1 MFEAACKA
9 SGVAEPSKIDAG
21 SCDDKSAPKCSGSDC
36 VDNEY
41 GGCETGEWGGGK
53 SFKHTCRQGVNYDIH
68 YQETGCAGAVV
79 KDEEH
84 GDECFESNGR
94 YGRKWCRSDGTPMLT
109 WCGENKDDGKSDSD
123 CFGNCMKSAQCPTYG
138 SSVIQ
143 DTTKWGSDESY
154 VTGLIA
160 SHEDLK
166 KHVLCACTSC
176 GKPLSDVW
184 PVFEAACKA
193 SGAAEPSQLDAG
205 SCDDDDSKSSAPS
218 PDSSFTDDADTDFA
232 DTDDASDVLPS
243 VTLTV
248 IVSVLAVLFL

>member
-1 MFEAACKA
+1 
-9 SGVAEPSKIDAG
+9 
-21 SCDDKSAPKCSGSDC
+21 
-36 VDNEY
+36 
-41 GGCETGEWGGGK
+41 
-53 SFKHTCRQGVNYDIH
+53 
-68 YQETGCAGAVV
+68 
-79 KDEEH
+79 
-84 GDECFESNGR
+84 
-94 YGRKWCRSDGTPMLT
+94 MLT

-123 CFGNCMKSAQCPTYG
+123 CFGNCMKSAQCPTYD

-176 GKPLSDVW
+176 GKPLSGVW

-193 SGAAEPSQLDAG
+193 SGVAEPSKIDAG
-205 SCDDDDSKSSAPS
+205 SCTPSPS
-218 PDSSFTDDADTDFA
+218 PDSSFTDDAATDLA